1 MEFLSHFSAHSIG
14 VSVVGVMLC
23 NLMLAGFLALCAYTD
38 GTRGK
43 IYNKYTFPTML
54 IGLVLNGFFGGP
66 TGLLWSLFGL
76 FVGLAIQWI
85 PMMLGV
91 AKAGDVKLLGAV
103 GALKGW
109 AFCTFGFFYGALA
122 FGLFTLPILFQ
133 QKELSGVGQNIKNYF
148 VLAMLTRS
156 APDAPRP
163 TVTKKFVPWGVG
175 LSAGFFVALALELLY
190 GVPFWF
196 ALAN

>member
-1 MEFLSHFSAHSIG
+1 MEFLSHFSARSIG
-14 VSVVGVMLC
+14 VSSLGIALC
-23 NLMLAGFLALCAYTD
+23 SLVLAGFLAICAYTD

-43 IYNKYTFPTML
+43 IYNKFTFPTML
-54 IGLVLNGFFGGP
+54 IGLALNGAFGG
-66 TGLLWSLFGL
+66 TRGLLWSLFGL
-76 FVGLAIQWI
+76 FLGLAIQWI

-109 AFCTFGFFYGALA
+109 AFCSFGFCYGAVA
-122 FGLFTLPILFQ
+122 FGLFTLPILFK
-133 QKELSGVGQNIKNYF
+133 QKELAGVGQNLKNYF
-148 VLAMLTRS
+148 ALAMLTRS

-175 LSAGFFVALALELLY
+175 LSAGFFVALTLELLY

-196 ALAN
+196 SLG